1 MGARGS
7 GGQDDLKATERGL
20 ALALCVVVLAC
31 ASDRKVAADSG
42 SATPAARSSSG
53 VFSEPELEKAAT
65 EIVAFLQTGDGF
77 DSLRIADTVV
87 LYVTPEGGGGR
98 STIKREQLRDR
109 SRWEVR
115 SGQQRY
121 AIAPPRR
128 MPAMTTKVGRHINC
142 MDYDLATRY
151 PDLAKLPHV
160 GVKLAPD
167 STSSCLQSWNVTF
180 VFDSNARPP
189 RLMAAVY
196 DQWEW

>member
-1 MGARGS
+1 MGARES
-7 GGQDDLKATERGL
+7 GDEDFLRATDRRL
-20 ALALCVVVLAC
+20 ALGLCIMAAAC
-31 ASDRKVAADSG
+31 TPDRGDIADTIQ
-42 SATPAARSSSG
+42 TPAERSSSG
-53 VFSEPELEKAAT
+53 VFSDPELEKAAND
-65 EIVAFLQTGDGF
+65 IVSFLQTGAGF
-77 DSLRIADTVV
+77 DNLRIADTVV
-87 LYVTPEGGGGR
+87 LYVSPEGGGGR
-98 STIKREQLRDR
+98 STIIREQLRDR

-128 MPAMTTKVGRHINC
+128 MPMVTTKVGRHINC
-142 MDYDLATRY
+142 MEYELSTRY

-160 GVKLAPD
+160 GVKLEPD

-180 VFDSNARPP
+180 VFDANARPP

>member
-7 GGQDDLKATERGL
+7 GDEDDLRATEGRL
-20 ALALCVVVLAC
+20 ALALCVLVTAC
-31 ASDRKVAADSG
+31 GSDRKDVVDSAR
-42 SATPAARSSSG
+42 ATPADQPSSG
-53 VFSEPELEKAAT
+53 VFSDPELEKAAT
-65 EIVAFLQTGDGF
+65 DIVAFLQTGDGF
-77 DSLRIADTVV
+77 DNLRIADTVV

-128 MPAMTTKVGRHINC
+128 MPIMRTKVGRHINC

-151 PDLAKLPHV
+151 PDLARLPHV
-160 GVKLAPD
+160 GVKLEPD
-167 STSSCLQSWNVTF
+167 SASSCLQSWNVTF
-180 VFDSNARPP
+180 VFDANARPP